1 MRCRRTRRRGPARAL
16 AVALAGLAWSGA
28 APAQPALT
36 APEENVLAVQGSGV
50 VEVAPDVADLVIG
63 VRVEEPTAAQA
74 LDANSA
80 AMSRVVADAKRAG
93 IPDRDIQTGLLHVS
107 AFDRDDKSRKVKLYQ
122 ATNAVTIRVRDL
134 PRLGAVIRD
143 LVDSGANQIQQLR
156 FSLANPTPHFDQAR
170 RQAVEDGQRRAKI
183 LAEAAGRRLGPV
195 LSLTETTWND
205 PGVVSMARAARTDV
219 PVEPGR
225 IAVRAGV
232 QMKWRL
238 EP

>member
-1 MRCRRTRRRGPARAL
+1 MRSPRPRRRGPARAL
-16 AVALAGLAWSGA
+16 ALALAGLAWSGA
-28 APAQPALT
+28 APAQMAPT
-36 APEENVLAVQGSGV
+36 VPEENVLSVQGSGI

-63 VRVEEPTAAQA
+63 VRAEEPTAAQA

-80 AMSRVVADAKRAG
+80 AMSRVIADAKRAG
-93 IPDRDIQTGLLHVS
+93 IPDRDIQTGLLRVS
-107 AFDRDDKSRKVKLYQ
+107 PFDRDDTSRKVELYQ
-122 ATNAVTIRVRDL
+122 ATNAVTIRLRDL
-134 PRLGAVIRD
+134 PRLGRILRE
-143 LVDSGANQIQQLR
+143 LVDVGANQVAQLR
-156 FSLANPTPHFDQAR
+156 FSLVDPGPHFDRAR
-170 RQAVEDGQRRAKI
+170 RQAVEDGTRRARV
-183 LAEAAGRRLGPV
+183 LAEAAGRRLGPL

-219 PVEPGR
+219 PVETGQ